1 MKEDRRK
8 SWARPCEKA
17 ATVEKKYLVIFG
29 NGLGDFTPE
38 FLRFK
43 VTLLVTRYDETLKTR
58 GPNFVCDFPQNFLNL
73 GKKKKKTHETRKGRQ
88 LQYDELDFDS
98 KAEEILW
105 EVTDKVRVSRLQQF
119 VVPCDKQSYF
129 E

>member
-1 MKEDRRK
+1 MSIAFGEEMMLAELLLLPFFL
-8 SWARPCEKA
+8 SMQTEKKNEKKTKKKA
-17 ATVEKKYLVIFG
+17 EQGLVKRLEQEKKYLVIFG

-73 GKKKKKTHETRKGRQ
+73 GKKKN
-88 LQYDELDFDS
+88 S
-98 KAEEILW
+98 
-105 EVTDKVRVSRLQQF
+105 
-119 VVPCDKQSYF
+119 
-129 E
+129 

>member
-1 MKEDRRK
+1 MKRLQPSK
-8 SWARPCEKA
+8 
-17 ATVEKKYLVIFG
+17 KKYLVIFG

-73 GKKKKKTHETRKGRQ
+73 GKIKN
-88 LQYDELDFDS
+88 S
-98 KAEEILW
+98 
-105 EVTDKVRVSRLQQF
+105 
-119 VVPCDKQSYF
+119 
-129 E
+129 